1 MDNIRTVLGKNI
13 RNLRKQTGWTQE
25 QLAEKAGISV
35 PFMTQ
40 IELAHKTA
48 SLDVIENIAR
58 ALDVSYTQLFKTEI
72 SEDKDIAYNL
82 YLLEKDLV
90 QSVTEKIHEHF
101 ENARV

>member
-1 MDNIRTVLGKNI
+1 MSRPQIREGSPDGSLACFPVHCLDGCGH
-13 RNLRKQTGWTQE
+13 KQTGWTQE
-25 QLAEKAGISV
+25 QLAE
-35 PFMTQ
+35 
-40 IELAHKTA
+40 
-48 SLDVIENIAR
+48 
-58 ALDVSYTQLFKTEI
+58 KTEI